1 MAMICKTA
9 ANGYA
14 DCGIENEGRQGG
26 LLESYWGKVAAGQS
40 PLSLAARPISV
51 YTERRG
57 GTAVPISPDK
67 METYRATARQSWVEE
82 RRRLALRHE
91 CAWAI
96 ARQAADLL
104 RTEYGADRVTL
115 FGSLV
120 RSELF
125 HTGSDIDLAVWG
137 LDEKHYYRAVA
148 RLLALDPA
156 FEIDLVMGEE
166 IPASLLAGIEKEGT
180 VI

>member
-1 MAMICKTA
+1 M
-9 ANGYA
+9 
-14 DCGIENEGRQGG
+14 R
-26 LLESYWGKVAAGQS
+26 
-40 PLSLAARPISV
+40 ISA
-51 YTERRG
+51 E
-57 GTAVPISPDK
+57 K

-91 CAWAI
+91 RGWAI
-96 ARQAADLL
+96 AHQAADLL
-104 RTEYGADRVTL
+104 RREYGVDQVTL

-125 HTGSDIDLAVWG
+125 HARSDIDLAVWG

-148 RLLALDPA
+148 QLLALDPA

-180 VI
+180 AL

>member
-1 MAMICKTA
+1 
-9 ANGYA
+9 
-14 DCGIENEGRQGG
+14 
-26 LLESYWGKVAAGQS
+26 V
-40 PLSLAARPISV
+40 
-51 YTERRG
+51 
-57 GTAVPISPDK
+57 
-67 METYRATARQSWVEE
+67 
-82 RRRLALRHE
+82 LRHE
-91 CAWAI
+91 RGWAI

-104 RTEYGADRVTL
+104 RREDGVDRVTL

-156 FEIDLVMGEE
+156 FEIDLVLGEE

>member
-1 MAMICKTA
+1 VLT
-9 ANGYA
+9 
-14 DCGIENEGRQGG
+14 
-26 LLESYWGKVAAGQS
+26 SS
-40 PLSLAARPISV
+40 
-51 YTERRG
+51 
-57 GTAVPISPDK
+57 DK
-67 METYRATARQSWVEE
+67 IATYRATARQRWAEE

-91 CAWAI
+91 RAWAV

-104 RTEYGADRVTL
+104 RCEYGVDRVTL

-125 HTGSDIDLAVWG
+125 HARSDIDLAVWG

-166 IPASLLAGIEKEGT
+166 IPASLLEGIEKEGT
-180 VI
+180 AL

>member
-1 MAMICKTA
+1 MPVST
-9 ANGYA
+9 
-14 DCGIENEGRQGG
+14 
-26 LLESYWGKVAAGQS
+26 
-40 PLSLAARPISV
+40 
-51 YTERRG
+51 
-57 GTAVPISPDK
+57 DK
-67 METYRATARQSWVEE
+67 METYRRTARQNWLQE
-82 RRRLALRHE
+82 RRRLAQRHE

-104 RTEYGADRVTL
+104 RQEYGVDRVTL

-125 HTGSDIDLAVWG
+125 HARSDIDLAVWG
-137 LDEKHYYRAVA
+137 LDEKQYYRAVA

-180 VI
+180 AL